1 MPLDEYRGAYSRL
14 VEQAGK
20 AQQTGSSGGD
30 FRNTVTARNGAE
42 FTGAVISRAAEGSL
56 LSSEAADLLG
66 VKVKTL
72 PSIAEH
78 IFGDPLSL
86 D

>member
-1 MPLDEYRGAYSRL
+1 M
-14 VEQAGK
+14 
-20 AQQTGSSGGD
+20 
-30 FRNTVTARNGAE
+30 TARNGAE

>member
-1 MPLDEYRGAYSRL
+1 MTSTEAPIADSSN
-14 VEQAGK
+14 EQVR
-20 AQQTGSSGGD
+20 
-30 FRNTVTARNGAE
+30 RNKQPIQVGISATLLTARNGAE